1 MSTLPTLALPLSF
14 EPAVFSA
21 ARARPAQIDRS
32 EPISRSILNAE
43 LTGQFGGTD
52 AAGRWSVRD
61 AHAALE
67 LAQVILLQGR
77 AAIALSSGPADVAL
91 LFDELDTLVPRLTVR
106 SDEQIELQKFATPP
120 RLA

>member
-1 MSTLPTLALPLSF
+1 
-14 EPAVFSA
+14 VFSA
-21 ARARPAQIDRS
+21 ARALPAQIDRS

-67 LAQVILLQGR
+67 LAQVIFLQGR

-91 LFDELDTLVPRLTVR
+91 LFNELDTLVPRLTVR

-120 RLA
+120 HLA